1 MAGDIKSSV
10 DRSVQCW
17 SDPKFV
23 IALIAPFGALVWLG
37 ASIVLAVTPYFIY
50 FTAKGAGASE
60 AKKAVITAM
69 VMVFFLAGLY
79 YCVSAFLLF
88 FIELRK
94 KFIVRKLVFHDGE
107 FTLRGYYFKQASF
120 KETELAKV
128 EPLVLSERWFSKDMG
143 GTFLSRSTPP
153 NVRSGQNI
161 NWKVTL
167 HDGRVF
173 YLPGEIGRSGVWAP
187 GDGEKLK
194 DFLEERMSSTAT
206 STPAPEQTP
215 SRRATPTATAAG
227 G

>member
-1 MAGDIKSSV
+1 MNAAQREDGRESKLNDAEGIV
-10 DRSVQCW
+10 EQRW

-23 IALIAPFGALVWLG
+23 IALIVPIGVLGWLG
-37 ASIVLAVTPYFIY
+37 ATIVLAVAPYFIY

-60 AKKAVITAM
+60 AKKALVTAM
-69 VMVFFLAGLY
+69 AMIFFLGGLY
-79 YCVSAFLLF
+79 YCVSFFLLF
-88 FIELRK
+88 FVELRK
-94 KFIVRKLVFHDGE
+94 KFIVRKLVYRDGE
-107 FTLRGYYFKQASF
+107 FLLQGYYFKQASF

-128 EPLVLSERWFSKDMG
+128 EPHVLSERWFSKDMG

-173 YLPGEIGRSGVWAP
+173 YLPGEMGRSGVWAP

-194 DFLEERMSSTAT
+194 VFLEERMRVFRSEKTDV
-206 STPAPEQTP
+206 
-215 SRRATPTATAAG
+215 
-227 G
+227 